1 MGRISALFAHQFL
14 CHRTLPSKR
23 GHRDARQEPASGRLS
38 TRPGNGMTSSIRD
51 AGHKLP
57 SFGQDVLEIGLRSTP
72 LSLQISI
79 NEQLAPPWSAAGE
92 LVPVLQTML
101 LGRGGN
107 LPMPEA
113 RYEDSIDGR
122 TCCRARSLPHL
133 YFCSVRTPLR
143 AGLSGLE
150 LANLI
155 FERLLNFQAN
165 YSFNYGAFWGA
176 KTKRRLGAK
185 MPSDGKAETGAP
197 VFARH
202 RS

>member
-92 LVPVLQTML
+92 LVPVLGQCSWLAAAICRCQRRNPKTL
-101 LGRGGN
+101 LTGVPAVAPAGF
-107 LPMPEA
+107 
-113 RYEDSIDGR
+113 
-122 TCCRARSLPHL
+122 PHL

-165 YSFNYGAFWGA
+165 YSFNYGAFWGV

-185 MPSDGKAETGAP
+185 MPSDGNAETDAP

>member
-57 SFGQDVLEIGLRSTP
+57 SFGQDVLEIGLRSMP

-92 LVPVLQTML
+92 LVPVLRTMFL
-101 LGRGGN
+101 ARGGN

-113 RYEDSIDGR
+113 QSEDSVDGR
-122 TCCRARSLPHL
+122 TCCRARWLP
-133 YFCSVRTPLR
+133 
-143 AGLSGLE
+143 
-150 LANLI
+150 
-155 FERLLNFQAN
+155 
-165 YSFNYGAFWGA
+165 
-176 KTKRRLGAK
+176 
-185 MPSDGKAETGAP
+185 AP
-197 VFARH
+197 VFLFGPNPTACWAERTRTRKSH
-202 RS
+202 F